1 MLLLNRAF
9 SVVYCSYPNME
20 YSLHQ
25 NVVFQGVLHRKPG
38 LIFKQM
44 KKFKDG
50 EGHFFTD
57 SLK

>member
-9 SVVYCSYPNME
+9 SVVV
-20 YSLHQ
+20 HQ
-25 NVVFQGVLHRKPG
+25 NVVFQGVLHKKPG

-57 SLK
+57 SLN